1 MLGELSRLM
10 ECTVGYAR
18 DVFLGD
24 FFGAFWHKMGELGTE
39 GCCTQENLRALV
51 RNRRRRCCLISVVRI
66 PPPAKHRVIT
76 PRDSIFG

>member
-18 DVFLGD
+18 DVFLDD
-24 FFGAFWHKMGELGTE
+24 FFGAFGHKMGELGTE

-51 RNRRRRCCLISVVRI
+51 RNRRRRCLISVVRI
-66 PPPAKHRVIT
+66 PPNT
-76 PRDSIFG
+76 PSHHAT